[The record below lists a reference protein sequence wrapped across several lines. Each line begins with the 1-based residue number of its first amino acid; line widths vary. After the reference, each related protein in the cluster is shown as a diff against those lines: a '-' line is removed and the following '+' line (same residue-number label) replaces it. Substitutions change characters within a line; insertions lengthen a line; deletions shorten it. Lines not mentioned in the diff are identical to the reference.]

1 MHYRTAV
8 GISMR
13 WVALIGSALFEA
25 VWAIALDNSNGLSE
39 LVPTLIFLVGLA
51 TSLGGLA
58 YAMKSIPVSIAYA
71 IWVGIGAGTT
81 VIASMLMGLE
91 TFSILKLVFIA
102 GIIGSV
108 IGLKYFSD
116 KNKTAQ

>member
-1 MHYRTAV
+1 
-8 GISMR
+8 MR
-13 WVALIGSALFEA
+13 WAVLIVSALFEA
-25 VWAIALDNSNGLSE
+25 VWAIALDRSNGLTE
-39 LVPTLIFLVGLA
+39 LIPTAIFLIGIA

-81 VIASMLMGLE
+81 VIASMVMGLE
-91 TFSILKLVFIA
+91 TFSMFKLMFIA

-108 IGLKYFSD
+108 IGLKYFSET
-116 KNKTAQ
+116 KKTAE